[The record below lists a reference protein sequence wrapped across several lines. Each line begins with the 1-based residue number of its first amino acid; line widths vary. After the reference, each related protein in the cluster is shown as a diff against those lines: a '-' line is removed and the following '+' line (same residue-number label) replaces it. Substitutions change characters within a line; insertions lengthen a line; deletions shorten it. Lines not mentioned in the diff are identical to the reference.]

1 MKPIIRQEKEEYRHA
16 NLVQDYIHNSK
27 TTQLII
33 ITKLMQF
40 RAIQY
45 FRLDEN
51 DDCFTL
57 IFYRFY
63 EVIIVIKMFDVI
75 YRKYFI
81 VIHGPKCMF
90 EGLINT

>member
-1 MKPIIRQEKEEYRHA
+1 
-16 NLVQDYIHNSK
+16 
-27 TTQLII
+27 
-33 ITKLMQF
+33 MQF

-45 FRLDEN
+45 FRLYEN

-63 EVIIVIKMFDVI
+63 EVIIVIKMLMIVCEVI

-81 VIHGPKCMF
+81 VIHGPKCML
-90 EGLINT
+90 ERLINT